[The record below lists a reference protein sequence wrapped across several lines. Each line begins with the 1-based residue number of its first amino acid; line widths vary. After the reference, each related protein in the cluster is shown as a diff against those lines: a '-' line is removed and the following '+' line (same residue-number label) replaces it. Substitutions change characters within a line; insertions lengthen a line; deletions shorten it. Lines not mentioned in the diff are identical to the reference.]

1 MPKSKKPGV
10 ASQEITIKRELWTIK
25 KTGKKSFYSV
35 ARKNGRWV
43 ATKKWH
49 GKTTTQELET
59 YVVYIQEY
67 PEEKYRK
74 PIPREYRY
82 DFKRTDIRPEKYVYL
97 MQSHFGNEYR
107 NYSMTSSQLY
117 RMDARTKEYLFNM
130 TKKTYVE
137 EFRYPN
143 EDHFDNLTLIKIYDS
158 HKTETVRSY

>member
-1 MPKSKKPGV
+1 LPESKEPSL

-25 KTGKKSFYSV
+25 KTGKKSYYST

-43 ATKKWH
+43 STKKWH
-49 GKTTTQELET
+49 DKTTTEELKT

-97 MQSHFGNEYR
+97 MQSNFGNEYR

-117 RMDARTKEYLFNM
+117 TMDARTKEYLFNM

-158 HKTETVRSY
+158 HKMETIRSY